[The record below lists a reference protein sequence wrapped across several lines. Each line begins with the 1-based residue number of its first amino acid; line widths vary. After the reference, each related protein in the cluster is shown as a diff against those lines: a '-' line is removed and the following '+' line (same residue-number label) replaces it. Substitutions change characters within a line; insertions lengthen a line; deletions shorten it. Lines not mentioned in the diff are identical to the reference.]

1 MRGELFAGIDHLY
14 HDPRSLLSYR
24 RDRRNCQNRVIAKI
38 EKQNLTMMNG
48 KDKLKSREI
57 ADIARDRE
65 KQNR

>member
-1 MRGELFAGIDHLY
+1 
-14 HDPRSLLSYR
+14 
-24 RDRRNCQNRVIAKI
+24 
-38 EKQNLTMMNG
+38 MMNG